1 MLQRVDFHA
10 LKSKSMYLA
19 DFENFGSWRNREP
32 AMILLRA
39 GHDNVSW
46 KSPTLQILYLYHIK
60 NLS

>member
-32 AMILLRA
+32 VMISLRA
-39 GHDNVSW
+39 GHDNVS
-46 KSPTLQILYLYHIK
+46 
-60 NLS
+60 